1 VASAG
6 QAVGSVTATWGG
18 QRHKVEVISSRG
30 AFLVAWPGQQ
40 VSAASKLSPVPA
52 GGSGGRQVGT
62 ASFALGSQVQVVP
75 LALAT
80 TVPEPSWWWRLIH
93 G

>member
-1 VASAG
+1 
-6 QAVGSVTATWGG
+6 
-18 QRHKVEVISSRG
+18 VEVVTSRG

-40 VSAASKLSPVPA
+40 VAAVSKVSSVPA
-52 GGSGGRQVGT
+52 GGAAGRRVGT
-62 ASFALGSQVQVVP
+62 ASFALGSQVLAVP